1 MTDESES
8 AGSHR
13 RSKVGRVI
21 ADRELDGLGEELER
35 YWTGEGDQR
44 RSLRELADYFNK
56 RVLRSAMTDA
66 DMEILDGEVENF
78 YELLTD
84 DGITGGMRVQTERRL
99 ERRGIDP
106 DRLTQ
111 DFVSHQAVYTY
122 LTKYRDVERQSDEP
136 ESKIENARQT
146 VEQLRNR
153 IQAVTRTSVK
163 SLRNA
168 GTLSIGDFN
177 VFVDVRIMCTGC
189 HTQYT
194 INELL
199 DEGGCQCD

>member
-35 YWTGEGDQR
+35 YWTGECDER
-44 RSLRELADYFNK
+44 RSLRELADYFNE
-56 RVLRSAMTDA
+56 RVLQSAMAEA
-66 DMEILDGEVENF
+66 DMEVLDGEVENF

-84 DGITGGMRVQTERRL
+84 DDVTGGMRVQTERRL
-99 ERRGIDP
+99 ERGGIDP
-106 DRLTQ
+106 DGLTR
-111 DFVSHQAVYTY
+111 DFVSHQAIHTY
-122 LTKYRDVERQSDEP
+122 LTKYREVEREPDEP
-136 ESKIENARQT
+136 ESKTEKARRT

-153 IQAVTRTSVK
+153 VQAVTRTSVE

-168 GTLSIGDFN
+168 GALSIGDFN
-177 VFVDVRIMCTGC
+177 VFVDVRITCTDC

-194 INELL
+194 IGELV
-199 DEGGCQCD
+199 DDGGCQCD

>member
-1 MTDESES
+1 MTDESGS
-8 AGSHR
+8 ANSHR

-21 ADRELDGLGEELER
+21 ADRNLDGLGEELER
-35 YWTGEGDQR
+35 YWTGEGDEQ
-44 RSLRELADYFNK
+44 RSLRELADYFNR

-66 DMEILDGEVENF
+66 DMEVLDGEVENF

-84 DGITGGMRVQTERRL
+84 DDVTGGMRVQTERRL
-99 ERRGIDP
+99 ERGGIDP
-106 DRLTQ
+106 DQLTR
-111 DFVSHQAVYTY
+111 DFVSHQAIHTY
-122 LTKYRDVERQSDEP
+122 LTKYRDVERQPDGP
-136 ESKIENARQT
+136 ESKIENARRT

-153 IQAVTRTSVK
+153 VQAVTRTSVE

-168 GTLSIGDFN
+168 GALSIGDFN
-177 VFVDVRIMCTGC
+177 VFVDVRITCSDC

-194 INELL
+194 ISELI